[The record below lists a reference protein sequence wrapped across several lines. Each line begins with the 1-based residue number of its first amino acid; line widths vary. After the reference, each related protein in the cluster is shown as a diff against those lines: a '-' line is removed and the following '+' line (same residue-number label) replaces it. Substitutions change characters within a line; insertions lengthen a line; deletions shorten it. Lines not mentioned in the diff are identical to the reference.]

1 MGGEGCGKF
10 SRTCTGIPLTD
21 LQRQPLQQPLQN
33 LFPIVNK
40 HLRDLIAVRLLIGA
54 GMHRP
59 VVESQDLGAGDT

>member
-1 MGGEGCGKF
+1 MFCGRPLLYLPVDFF
-10 SRTCTGIPLTD
+10 SSID
-21 LQRQPLQQPLQN
+21 LLIDQPLQN

-40 HLRDLIAVRLLIGA
+40 HLRDLIAVCLLIGA